1 MLLEAISMMAILAIA
16 AVVEYIFPRVKADM
30 H

>member
-1 MLLEAISMMAILAIA
+1 MLLEAISIMAILAIA
-16 AVVEYIFPRVKADM
+16 AVVEYIFPRVKVNT